1 MRRVVLKVARSRLA
15 QRSNRAAMAT
25 RLTLAAATATAE
37 TAAPLK
43 NCRLGRGLFMVFM
56 VFSVLGLRW

>member
-1 MRRVVLKVARSRLA
+1 LGGTSGAAVLACVMVTGSG
-15 QRSNRAAMAT
+15 RAAMAT

-43 NCRLGRGLFMVFM
+43 NCLLGRGLFMVFM
-56 VFSVLGLRW
+56 VF